1 MNINDFTKL
10 AQALVEGRKCANF
23 DKHLNFF
30 DDIVFNKL
38 KSNNLLP
45 PKKFLLEN
53 LTPGAVQFLLENY
66 ALELKD
72 IFIIFNFTNN
82 QLSFYPEET
91 KEVSLDA
98 FSFVF
103 PVIDKAIDH
112 LDQEDILTL
121 RKENGKF
128 PHIVFERIEAIK
140 KIGFNFSHLTTFNFK
155 GIKAIAQEVDYSR
168 LPTFIKSNIIFAT
181 TRFNE
186 SELKAIKDLDTTL
199 MLKNFGLAMAD
210 KSADEDS
217 AFIFNIIEEAIFN
230 KVATCPVFDS
240 LFADIFGLSS
250 LIKDSF
256 FNYIYR
262 KWLYKAQKAYAVAPS
277 IALAK
282 LIVSASNYS
291 YKESKEK
298 NINIPY
304 KDYALFYLKFE
315 TICKDFNDIEW
326 LNENKNDAA
335 DILLESF
342 FSEGNGSRVVNID
355 TNELSFV
362 NLLQNYK
369 EVLMSEPT
377 HYKQNIYTAL
387 KLVFNKDF
395 LFTALDKANNELLSK
410 SARFIP
416 SLNIDQKKQ
425 KPSGDNFEME
435 KHFLSILIEWQK
447 LNPESDLIA
456 WGNLYQEM
464 YKLDSS
470 CLNAL
475 EQETMRDFAVIC
487 VKNILTSA
495 NGDLFNI
502 DFQSYK
508 EPEADNSVKWLVYS
522 PESCLLAPL
531 FKENTNNGSILF
543 AKLAFREGLKPIQ
556 ENELYQ
562 RVLLKLAYNHRSYR
576 GTLSTLFPE
585 IDFSSM
591 SMGSMMC
598 ESPKDNFFK
607 ANLFNECDK
616 FQIEISRLP
625 ISYDVV
631 EEFCEDAQDEDLINY
646 LYVAHSQYIPE
657 TFLEE
662 FYSRKLYVD
671 SFAIFFNV
679 ADKIMSWKI
688 VDDWKKKVFKEAS
701 VNECNLDF
709 WDCLFE
715 ISYLDELIEKEGNN
729 GSWSDIVERKKE
741 NILHR
746 FGLLAK
752 NEKIN
757 PNTLWEKRKSFSF
770 SVDSLT
776 EELFTQE
783 KFKRTIGFLKSPW
796 IASFVYIYANPFDI
810 KSVDSLKEKIE
821 KNHIS
826 VNENFLNAMIE
837 AAKRTQGN
845 LFAVDAASSLLFYVF
860 DVFPRDVAIKA
871 LGKVMYTFPEI
882 IYNDTF
888 INCLTKKEKN
898 LFEAMSLEEFLYFTE
913 SAINNGMLLADE
925 FVCSDDFKERFQKT
939 VYLSSVDN
947 VELFRKYPVG
957 YALLNLLSPLT
968 NQNAISNGWSL
979 SISTSLSHSFLT
991 GLKAITNRM
1000 VWLCSKQNFVLFEAL
1015 AKALKNGGSSLALIK
1030 KDYLSFLR
1038 DNHLYLYL
1046 YFLDRLGADDDTI
1059 YELEQKFSRA
1069 FLEQKMT
1076 LFEEFALSVTRDT
1089 KTGKKK
1095 SIIPLE
1101 EIYKDNN
1108 ITDSYSVVYHII
1120 DKQGRAFNDVE
1131 FLVNRLKNFVAQYP
1145 TVYRDMAVVSS
1156 YPYCKNIQQNK
1167 SFFVAIS
1174 DDVLMSIL
1182 NKHRYELNMEKVMIE
1197 NGNTIIEDDSLN
1209 DFTKI

>member
-10 AQALVEGRKCANF
+10 AKALTEGKKCANF

-30 DDIVFNKL
+30 DDIVFKKL
-38 KSNNLLP
+38 KNNNQLP

-53 LTPGAVQFLLENY
+53 LTPGAIQFLVEKY

-72 IFIIFNFTNN
+72 IFVIFSFTLKSLNY
-82 QLSFYPEET
+82 YPEET
-91 KEVSLDA
+91 KEVPSEA
-98 FSFVF
+98 FSFIF
-103 PVIDKAIDH
+103 PAIDKAVEH

-121 RKENGKF
+121 KKENGQFSK
-128 PHIVFERIEAIK
+128 IVFERLEALNK
-140 KIGFNFSHLTTFNFK
+140 KGFNFSYLASFSLE
-155 GIKAIAQEVDYSR
+155 GIKVIAKEIDYRR
-168 LPTFIKSNIIFAT
+168 LPTFIKNNIIFAT
-181 TRFNE
+181 TKLNE
-186 SELKAIKDLDTTL
+186 NELKSLGDSETTS
-199 MLKNFGLAMAD
+199 MLKNFAYAMAD
-210 KSADEDS
+210 ENMDEDS
-217 AFIFNIIEEAIFN
+217 TFIFNIIEEAIWN
-230 KVATCPVFDS
+230 KVATCFVFKS
-240 LFADIFGLSS
+240 LFSDIFGISS
-250 LIKDSF
+250 LIKDPH

-262 KWLYKAQKAYAVAPS
+262 KWLSKALETYAISPS
-277 IALAK
+277 ISLAK
-282 LIVSASNYS
+282 LIASASNYS
-291 YKESKEK
+291 YQEIKEK
-298 NINIPY
+298 NIVLPY
-304 KDYALFYLKFE
+304 KDYALFCLNFE
-315 TICKDFNDIEW
+315 TICKAFNDNEW
-326 LNENKNDAA
+326 LNENKNEAA
-335 DILLESF
+335 EILLEAF
-342 FSEGNGSRVVNID
+342 FAQGLGSRVVNID
-355 TNELSFV
+355 TNELSPV
-362 NLLQNYK
+362 DLLQNYK
-369 EVLMSEPT
+369 EVLMGEPT
-377 HYKQNIYTAL
+377 HYKQEIFTTL
-387 KLVFNKDF
+387 KLVFNQDF
-395 LFTALDKANNELLSK
+395 LFKALDKANSELLSK
-410 SARFIP
+410 SARFTP
-416 SLNIDQKKQ
+416 SLNIYQKNNKQ
-425 KPSGDNFEME
+425 SGDNFEME
-435 KHFLSILIEWQK
+435 KHLLSVLMNWQN
-447 LNPESDLIA
+447 LHPESDLIA

-464 YKLDSS
+464 YKLDGS

-475 EQETMRDFAVIC
+475 GQEQMRDFAVIC

-502 DFQSYK
+502 DFQSNR
-508 EPEADNSVKWLVYS
+508 EPESDNSIKWLLYC
-522 PESCLLAPL
+522 PESCLLKPL
-531 FKENTNNGSILF
+531 FRENTNNSSILF

-562 RVLLKLAYNHRSYR
+562 MALLKLAYNHRSYR
-576 GTLSTLFPE
+576 STLSALFPE

-591 SMGSMMC
+591 PMGTMMC
-598 ESPKDNFFK
+598 ESSKDNFFK
-607 ANLFNECDK
+607 ANLFDECDK

-625 ISYDVV
+625 ISYDIV
-631 EEFCEDAQDEDLINY
+631 EDFCENAQDEDLINY
-646 LYVAHSQYIPE
+646 LYLANIQYIPE

-671 SFAIFFNV
+671 NFAVFFNV

-688 VDDWKKKVFKEAS
+688 VDDWKKKVFKELS
-701 VNECNLDF
+701 VNECNLEL

-715 ISYLDELIEKEGNN
+715 ISYLDELIAKDGENSHFFN
-729 GSWSDIVERKKE
+729 IVERKKE
-741 NILHR
+741 SILHKTG
-746 FGLLAK
+746 FLAK
-752 NEKIN
+752 NEKMTN
-757 PNTLWEKRKSFSF
+757 NTLWEKRKSFSLGVDNLVEDLF
-770 SVDSLT
+770 SP
-776 EELFTQE
+776 E

-810 KSVDSLKEKIE
+810 NNIDELKGKIE

-826 VNENFLNAMIE
+826 VNEAFLNSMIE
-837 AAKRTQGN
+837 AAKKTQGN
-845 LFAVDAASSLLFYVF
+845 LFAVDKAASFLCYVF
-860 DVFPRDVAIKA
+860 DVFPRDMAIKA
-871 LGKVMYTFPEI
+871 LGKIMYAFPNI

-888 INCLTKKEKN
+888 TSCLMNKEPTLLEN
-898 LFEAMSLEEFLYFTE
+898 MGLEEFLYFTE
-913 SAINNGMLLADE
+913 LAINNGMLLADE

-947 VELFRKYPVG
+947 IELFRKYPAG
-957 YALLNLLSPLT
+957 YALLNLLPPLT
-968 NQNAISNGWSL
+968 NQSAISNGWSL
-979 SISTSLSHSFLT
+979 SISTSLSNSFLT
-991 GLKAITNRM
+991 GLKMIINRM
-1000 VWLCSKQNFVLFEAL
+1000 VELCSKQNFVLFEAL
-1015 AKALKNGGSSLALIK
+1015 AKALKNGGSSLSLIK
-1030 KDYLSFLR
+1030 KGFLSFLR